1 MRLSLQRARAPGR
14 VCVRVR
20 ARAGVCVRAWAP
32 VRLTLGT
39 MLNILT
45 YEIRIDALSIL
56 RAAK

>member
-14 VCVRVR
+14 VCVRVC
-20 ARAGVCVRAWAP
+20 ARACVCVRVP

-39 MLNILT
+39 MFNILT
-45 YEIRIDALSIL
+45 YAIRIDALSIL